1 MTKKT
6 TVLLALLTPGLA
18 LLGACASEGTTADTT
33 APTTSSSTAADTSM
47 HERHITD
54 QHVDRHQRH
63 ASGMGAT
70 TSGSSTTSTGTMGSD
85 GHRAAARRS
94 AELDKNHDGS
104 LTRDELP
111 SSSSIASQFS
121 TYDTNGDGKLSET
134 KYNAASGNPSSPQ

>member
-18 LLGACASEGTTADTT
+18 MLGACATDSTKSADTS

-47 HERHITD
+47 QNSTSTD
-54 QHVDRHQRH
+54 TTSGSMG
-63 ASGMGAT
+63 ATTSGMGAT
-70 TSGSSTTSTGTMGSD
+70 TSGSTTTSTGTMGAMGSS
-85 GHRAAARRS
+85 GS
-94 AELDKNHDGS
+94 VSFSELDKNHDGS

-111 SSSSIASQFS
+111 SSSSIVSQFS

-134 KYNAASGNPSSPQ
+134 EYNAATGNPSSPK